1 MADDRAIRIPVDIDD
16 KAAQKELQ
24 ALTRQIASMEGKINQ
39 KTAKRNAIAE
49 QLQTAR
55 QEAVQAY
62 TEVERLQKAL
72 DASRAKTSGRD
83 ATGNPTQFVQELER
97 QKQITA
103 ELSTQEKILSQK
115 EAAAMRL
122 EQQDARMVAEID
134 AQNTAMQETEQKAA
148 AVNSQ
153 LQRQA
158 NRLWPQIRDRAR
170 RRCRVQTAT
179 STGA

>member
-49 QLQTAR
+49 QLRTAR
-55 QEAVQAY
+55 QEAIQALSA
-62 TEVERLQKAL
+62 VDRLQKAL

-83 ATGNPTQFVQELER
+83 ATGNPTQYIQELER

-103 ELSTQEKILSQK
+103 ELSTQEKILQQK
-115 EAAAMRL
+115 E
-122 EQQDARMVAEID
+122 
-134 AQNTAMQETEQKAA
+134 
-148 AVNSQ
+148 
-153 LQRQA
+153 
-158 NRLWPQIRDRAR
+158 NRIM
-170 RRCRVQTAT
+170 
-179 STGA
+179 